1 VVLVAWL
8 YSQWSSRKTIVLV
21 SFLTA
26 AALLAFIPLSDT
38 AHAHSVLLTLLVLAL
53 LISAA
58 AMTST
63 LSPYSAEIYPTAARA
78 TGAGIGAG
86 AGKFGG
92 MIGVAV
98 VLAKVTPTLHT
109 SAILV
114 AVPVA
119 AAMIVLGVRAI
130 ETRGRR
136 LEDTSTLLARSED
149 TSTLLAQS
157 PGP

>member
-1 VVLVAWL
+1 
-8 YSQWSSRKTIVLV
+8 
-21 SFLTA
+21 
-26 AALLAFIPLSDT
+26 
-38 AHAHSVLLTLLVLAL
+38 
-53 LISAA
+53 
-58 AMTST
+58 
-63 LSPYSAEIYPTAARA
+63 
-78 TGAGIGAG
+78 
-86 AGKFGG
+86 
-92 MIGVAV
+92 